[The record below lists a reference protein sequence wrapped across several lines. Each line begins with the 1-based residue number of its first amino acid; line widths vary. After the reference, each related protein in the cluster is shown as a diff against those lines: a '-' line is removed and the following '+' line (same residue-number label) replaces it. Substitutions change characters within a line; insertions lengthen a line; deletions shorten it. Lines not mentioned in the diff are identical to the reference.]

1 MSEMMLLLSHQ
12 NHSGTLERVLKSN
25 VCLIHFNNFCLIFDY
40 TRKKSETKKS
50 SSLVI
55 RKYTLSKYIYCRQK
69 ANTG

>member
-40 TRKKSETKKS
+40 TRKKSETKKE
-50 SSLVI
+50 
-55 RKYTLSKYIYCRQK
+55 
-69 ANTG
+69 